1 MGGEDD
7 AAVAVECVRGI
18 GTVSPLV
25 DHGCEISEFHKSA
38 WQNLQ
43 TEEKKRLLSI
53 FAWFI
58 INV

>member
-43 TEEKKRLLSI
+43 TEEKKGCFRFSHGL
-53 FAWFI
+53 
-58 INV
+58 